1 MSIKHLSLSLA
12 LVTGT
17 LLGVWTVQAAQPAP
31 NDKAAMRVERK
42 FRQYKRVHQEVL
54 KKILEE
60 DPNNVNII
68 TCLYDDI
75 IGYISSNSKIDISK
89 ISLVPSSG
97 SSDEKYLSFMPK
109 DIHKGIAIDE
119 YCSFLNIDKSKI
131 FAIGD
136 GLNDIEMLS
145 SVGYSVA
152 MGNSV
157 PELFQICKF
166 STKSFIENGT
176 IEALDW
182 IIEGLN

>member
-1 MSIKHLSLSLA
+1 
-12 LVTGT
+12 
-17 LLGVWTVQAAQPAP
+17 
-31 NDKAAMRVERK
+31 
-42 FRQYKRVHQEVL
+42 
-54 KKILEE
+54 
-60 DPNNVNII
+60 
-68 TCLYDDI
+68 
-75 IGYISSNSKIDISK
+75 
-89 ISLVPSSG
+89 
-97 SSDEKYLSFMPK
+97 MPK

-166 STKSFIENGT
+166 STKSFVENGT